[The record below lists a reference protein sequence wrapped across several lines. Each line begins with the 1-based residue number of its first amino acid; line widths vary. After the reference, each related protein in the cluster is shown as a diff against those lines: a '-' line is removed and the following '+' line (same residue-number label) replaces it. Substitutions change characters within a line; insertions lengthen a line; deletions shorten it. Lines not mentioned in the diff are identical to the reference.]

1 MACVV
6 AQIRS
11 LRSKLSNLNWFGSI
25 QFHSIVFMKIL
36 LSELALRGLSK
47 DIATVM
53 GSRPFE
59 CVSFEDA
66 VASGRR
72 DFDVAFVSRDVTG
85 LSTKH
90 ELAPSLKACYK
101 VLEESPNLRWV
112 HIHSAGADRDV
123 YVRLRAKGVQV
134 ATSSGANAE
143 VVAQT
148 ALAGLLALSRK
159 FPELVHAMHAKKWAP
174 LLGSQLPPD
183 LSGQT
188 ALLVGWGPIAQRVAQ
203 FLTMLGLR
211 LKVVRQQ
218 VQTESPEKSAS
229 HSSQPEML
237 TFETIE
243 SALPS
248 ADWVILMC
256 PLTETTRGLINARR
270 LSLLPKG
277 AGLVNVARGEVVVEK
292 DLIEA
297 LENGSLGS
305 AYLDVFEHEPLSQ
318 KSPLWSL
325 PNVIVTPHSAGFSA
339 GNEKRVSQMFL
350 ANLDRWASV

>member
-1 MACVV
+1 
-6 AQIRS
+6 
-11 LRSKLSNLNWFGSI
+11 
-25 QFHSIVFMKIL
+25 MKIL
-36 LSELALRGLSK
+36 LSELSLRALSQ
-47 DIATVM
+47 DIAKVM

-59 CVSFEDA
+59 CISFEDA
-66 VASGRR
+66 VVSGRR

-90 ELAPSLKACYK
+90 ELAPSLKASYK
-101 VLEESPNLRWV
+101 VLEESSTLRWV

-203 FLTMLGLR
+203 FLSVLGLR
-211 LKVVRQQ
+211 LKVVRQKAQ
-218 VQTESPEKSAS
+218 IGSLAKPGGDF
-229 HSSQPEML
+229 SQPEML
-237 TFETIE
+237 TFETLD

-248 ADWVILMC
+248 TDWIVLMC
-256 PLTETTRGLINARR
+256 PLTDTTRGLINARR
-270 LSLLPKG
+270 LNLLPPG
-277 AGLVNVARGEVVVEK
+277 AGLVNVSRGEVVVES

-297 LENGSLGS
+297 LQNGRLGS

-318 KSPLWSL
+318 TSPLWHL

-339 GNEKRVSQMFL
+339 GNELRVSHMFL
-350 ANLDRWASV
+350 DNLASWAFD

>member
-1 MACVV
+1 
-6 AQIRS
+6 
-11 LRSKLSNLNWFGSI
+11 
-25 QFHSIVFMKIL
+25 MKIL

-66 VASGRR
+66 IASGRR

-101 VLEESPNLRWV
+101 VLEESSNLRWV

-183 LSGQT
+183 LNGQT

-256 PLTETTRGLINARR
+256 PLTETTRGLINARK

-297 LENGSLGS
+297 LQNGSLGS

-318 KSPLWSL
+318 ASSLWHL

-339 GNEKRVSQMFL
+339 GNEVRVSQMFL
-350 ANLDRWASV
+350 RNLSSWAFE

>member
-1 MACVV
+1 
-6 AQIRS
+6 
-11 LRSKLSNLNWFGSI
+11 
-25 QFHSIVFMKIL
+25 MKIL
-36 LSELALRGLSK
+36 LSELSLRALSQ
-47 DIATVM
+47 DIAKVM

-59 CVSFEDA
+59 CISFEDA

-101 VLEESPNLRWV
+101 VLEESSTLRWV

-188 ALLVGWGPIAQRVAQ
+188 ALLVGWGPIAQRFAQ
-203 FLTMLGLR
+203 FLSVLGLR
-211 LKVVRQQ
+211 LKVVRQKAQ
-218 VQTESPEKSAS
+218 IGSLAKPGGDF
-229 HSSQPEML
+229 SQPEML
-237 TFETIE
+237 TFETLD

-248 ADWVILMC
+248 TDWIVLMC
-256 PLTETTRGLINARR
+256 PLTDTTRGLINARR
-270 LSLLPKG
+270 LNLLPPG
-277 AGLVNVARGEVVVEK
+277 AGLVNVSRGEVVVES

-297 LENGSLGS
+297 LQNGSLGS

-318 KSPLWSL
+318 TSPLWHL

-339 GNEKRVSQMFL
+339 GNELRVSHMFL
-350 ANLDRWASV
+350 DNLTSWVLE

>member
-1 MACVV
+1 
-6 AQIRS
+6 
-11 LRSKLSNLNWFGSI
+11 
-25 QFHSIVFMKIL
+25 MKIL
-36 LSELALRGLSK
+36 LSELSLQTLSQ
-47 DIATVM
+47 DIAKIM

-90 ELAPSLKACYK
+90 ELAPSLKACCE

-159 FPELVHAMHAKKWAP
+159 FPELVYAMHAKKWAP

-183 LSGQT
+183 LIGQT
-188 ALLVGWGPIAQRVAQ
+188 AMLVGWGPIAQRVAQ
-203 FLTMLGLR
+203 FLSMLGLR
-211 LKVVRQQ
+211 LKVVRQKS
-218 VQTESPEKSAS
+218 QTGTLAKFGND
-229 HSSQPEML
+229 SSQPEML
-237 TFETIE
+237 TFENLDH
-243 SALPS
+243 ALPS
-248 ADWVILMC
+248 TDWVILMC
-256 PLTETTRGLINARR
+256 PLTDTTRGLINARR
-270 LSLLPKG
+270 LSLLPPG
-277 AGLVNVARGEVVVEK
+277 AGLVNVSRGEVVVEK

-297 LENGSLGS
+297 LQNGSLGS

-318 KSPLWSL
+318 TSPLWNL
-325 PNVIVTPHSAGFSA
+325 PNVILTPHSAGFSA
-339 GNEKRVSQMFL
+339 GNELRVSHMFL
-350 ANLDRWASV
+350 DNLASWAFE

>member
-1 MACVV
+1 
-6 AQIRS
+6 
-11 LRSKLSNLNWFGSI
+11 
-25 QFHSIVFMKIL
+25 MKIL
-36 LSELALRGLSK
+36 LSELSLRTLSR
-47 DIATVM
+47 DIAKVM

-90 ELAPSLKACYK
+90 ELAPSLKACYE
-101 VLEESPNLRWV
+101 VLQESPNLRWV

-159 FPELVHAMHAKKWAP
+159 FPELVYAMHAKKWAP

-188 ALLVGWGPIAQRVAQ
+188 AMLVGWGPIAQRVAQ
-203 FLTMLGLR
+203 FLSMLGLR
-211 LKVVRQQ
+211 LKVVRQKA
-218 VQTESPEKSAS
+218 QTGTLAKFGNDSA
-229 HSSQPEML
+229 QPEML
-237 TFETIE
+237 TFENLDH
-243 SALPS
+243 ALPS
-248 ADWVILMC
+248 TDWVILMC
-256 PLTETTRGLINARR
+256 PLTDTTRGLINARR
-270 LSLLPKG
+270 LSLLPPG
-277 AGLVNVARGEVVVEK
+277 AGLVNVSRGEVVVER

-297 LENGSLGS
+297 LQNGSLGS
-305 AYLDVFEHEPLSQ
+305 AYLDVFEHEPLPQ
-318 KSPLWSL
+318 TSPLWNL
-325 PNVIVTPHSAGFSA
+325 PNVILTPHSAGFSA
-339 GNEKRVSQMFL
+339 GNELRVSHMFL
-350 ANLDRWASV
+350 DHLASWAFE

>member
-1 MACVV
+1 
-6 AQIRS
+6 
-11 LRSKLSNLNWFGSI
+11 
-25 QFHSIVFMKIL
+25 MKIL
-36 LSELALRGLSK
+36 LSHLAHQNLSQ
-47 DIATVM
+47 DIARVM
-53 GSRPFE
+53 SSRPFE
-59 CVSFEDA
+59 CVSFENA
-66 VASGRR
+66 MATGRR
-72 DFDVAFVSRDVTG
+72 DFDVAFISRDVTS

-90 ELAPSLKACYK
+90 ELAPSLRACYQ

-112 HIHSAGADRDV
+112 HIHSAGADREI
-123 YVRLRAKGVQV
+123 YVRLKAKGVQV

-159 FPELVHAMHAKKWAP
+159 FPQLVHAMHEKKWAP

-183 LSGQT
+183 LTGQT
-188 ALLVGWGPIAQRVAQ
+188 ALLVGWGPIAQRVSQ
-203 FLTMLGLR
+203 FLSMLGLR

-218 VQTESPEKSAS
+218 AHVAALAKSEGTFP
-229 HSSQPEML
+229 QPEVL
-237 TFETIE
+237 TFETLD

-248 ADWVILMC
+248 TDWIVLMC

-270 LSLLPKG
+270 LNLLPLG
-277 AGLVNVARGEVVVEK
+277 AGLVNVSRGEVVVEK

-297 LENGSLGS
+297 LQNGNLGS

-339 GNEKRVSQMFL
+339 GNEERVSQMFL
-350 ANLDRWASV
+350 DNLASWAFE

>member
-1 MACVV
+1 
-6 AQIRS
+6 
-11 LRSKLSNLNWFGSI
+11 
-25 QFHSIVFMKIL
+25 
-36 LSELALRGLSK
+36 
-47 DIATVM
+47 M

-59 CVSFEDA
+59 CISFEDA

-101 VLEESPNLRWV
+101 VLEESSTLRWV

-188 ALLVGWGPIAQRVAQ
+188 ALLVGWGPIAQRFAQ
-203 FLTMLGLR
+203 FLSVLGLR
-211 LKVVRQQ
+211 LKVVRQKAQ
-218 VQTESPEKSAS
+218 IGSLAKPGGDF
-229 HSSQPEML
+229 SQPEML
-237 TFETIE
+237 TFETLD

-248 ADWVILMC
+248 TDWIVLMC
-256 PLTETTRGLINARR
+256 PLTDTTRGLINARR
-270 LSLLPKG
+270 LNLLPPG
-277 AGLVNVARGEVVVEK
+277 AGLVNVSRGEVVVES

-297 LENGSLGS
+297 LQNGSLGS

-318 KSPLWSL
+318 TSPLWHL

-339 GNEKRVSQMFL
+339 GSELRVSHMFL
-350 ANLDRWASV
+350 DNLTSWVLE

>member
-1 MACVV
+1 
-6 AQIRS
+6 
-11 LRSKLSNLNWFGSI
+11 
-25 QFHSIVFMKIL
+25 MKIL
-36 LSELALRGLSK
+36 LSELALSGLSK
-47 DIATVM
+47 DIAKVM
-53 GSRPFE
+53 GTRPFE

-72 DFDVAFVSRDVTG
+72 DFNVAFVSRDVTG

-123 YVRLRAKGVQV
+123 YVRLKAKGVQV

-188 ALLVGWGPIAQRVAQ
+188 ALLVGWGPIAQKVAQ
-203 FLTMLGLR
+203 FLSVLGLR
-211 LKVVRQQ
+211 MKVVRQHAQ
-218 VQTESPEKSAS
+218 AKSLVKS
-229 HSSQPEML
+229 GSDSLQPEML
-237 TFETIE
+237 TFETLD

-248 ADWVILMC
+248 TDWIILMC
-256 PLTETTRGLINARR
+256 PLTDTTRGLINARR
-270 LSLLPKG
+270 LNLLPPG

-297 LENGSLGS
+297 LQNGSLGS
-305 AYLDVFEHEPLSQ
+305 AYLDVFEHEPLPQ
-318 KSPLWSL
+318 TSPLWHL
-325 PNVIVTPHSAGFSA
+325 PNVILTPHSAGFSA
-339 GNEKRVSQMFL
+339 GNELRVSQMFL
-350 ANLDRWASV
+350 DNLASWAFE

>member
-1 MACVV
+1 
-6 AQIRS
+6 
-11 LRSKLSNLNWFGSI
+11 
-25 QFHSIVFMKIL
+25 MKIL

-59 CVSFEDA
+59 CLSFEDTI
-66 VASGRR
+66 ASGRR

-211 LKVVRQQ
+211 LKVVRQKAH
-218 VQTESPEKSAS
+218 VGSLSKSEDAFF
-229 HSSQPEML
+229 QPEML
-237 TFETIE
+237 TFETLD

-248 ADWVILMC
+248 SDWIILMC

>member
-1 MACVV
+1 
-6 AQIRS
+6 
-11 LRSKLSNLNWFGSI
+11 
-25 QFHSIVFMKIL
+25 MKIL

-101 VLEESPNLRWV
+101 VFEESPNLRWV

>member
-1 MACVV
+1 
-6 AQIRS
+6 
-11 LRSKLSNLNWFGSI
+11 
-25 QFHSIVFMKIL
+25 MKIL

-218 VQTESPEKSAS
+218 VQTESPEKSAN

-237 TFETIE
+237 TFETID

-256 PLTETTRGLINARR
+256 PLTETTRGLINARK

-297 LENGSLGS
+297 LQNGSLGS

-318 KSPLWSL
+318 ASPLWHL

-339 GNEKRVSQMFL
+339 GNEARVSQMFL
-350 ANLDRWASV
+350 RNLSSWAFE

>member
-1 MACVV
+1 
-6 AQIRS
+6 
-11 LRSKLSNLNWFGSI
+11 
-25 QFHSIVFMKIL
+25 MKIL
-36 LSELALRGLSK
+36 LSELSLRTLSQ
-47 DIATVM
+47 DIARVM

-188 ALLVGWGPIAQRVAQ
+188 ALLVGWGPIAQKVAQ
-203 FLTMLGLR
+203 FLSVLGLR
-211 LKVVRQQ
+211 MKVVRQHAQ
-218 VQTESPEKSAS
+218 AKSLVKTGND
-229 HSSQPEML
+229 SSQPEML
-237 TFETIE
+237 TFETID

-248 ADWVILMC
+248 TDWIILMC

-270 LSLLPKG
+270 LNLLPPG
-277 AGLVNVARGEVVVEK
+277 AGLVNVSRGEVVVER

-297 LENGSLGS
+297 LQNGRLGS

-318 KSPLWSL
+318 TSPLWNL
-325 PNVIVTPHSAGFSA
+325 PNVILTPHSAGFSA
-339 GNEKRVSQMFL
+339 GNELRVSHMFL
-350 ANLDRWASV
+350 DNLASWAFD

>member
-1 MACVV
+1 
-6 AQIRS
+6 
-11 LRSKLSNLNWFGSI
+11 
-25 QFHSIVFMKIL
+25 
-36 LSELALRGLSK
+36 
-47 DIATVM
+47 
-53 GSRPFE
+53 
-59 CVSFEDA
+59 
-66 VASGRR
+66 
-72 DFDVAFVSRDVTG
+72 VAFVSRDVTG

-218 VQTESPEKSAS
+218 VQTASPEKSAS

-339 GNEKRVSQMFL
+339 GNEKRVSQMYL

>member
-1 MACVV
+1 
-6 AQIRS
+6 
-11 LRSKLSNLNWFGSI
+11 
-25 QFHSIVFMKIL
+25 MKIL
-36 LSELALRGLSK
+36 LSELSMRTLSQ
-47 DIATVM
+47 DIARVM

-174 LLGSQLPPD
+174 LLGSQLPSD

-188 ALLVGWGPIAQRVAQ
+188 ALLVGWGPIAQKVAQ
-203 FLTMLGLR
+203 FLSVLGLR
-211 LKVVRQQ
+211 MKVVRQHAQ
-218 VQTESPEKSAS
+218 AKSLVKTGID
-229 HSSQPEML
+229 SSQPEML
-237 TFETIE
+237 TFETID

-248 ADWVILMC
+248 TDWIILMC

-270 LSLLPKG
+270 LNLLPPG
-277 AGLVNVARGEVVVEK
+277 AGLVNVSRGEVVVER

-297 LENGSLGS
+297 LQNGRLGS
-305 AYLDVFEHEPLSQ
+305 AYLDVFEHEPLPQS
-318 KSPLWSL
+318 SPLWNL
-325 PNVIVTPHSAGFSA
+325 PNVILTPHSAGFSA
-339 GNEKRVSQMFL
+339 GNELRVSHMFL
-350 ANLDRWASV
+350 DNLASWAFD

>member
-1 MACVV
+1 
-6 AQIRS
+6 
-11 LRSKLSNLNWFGSI
+11 
-25 QFHSIVFMKIL
+25 MKIL
-36 LSELALRGLSK
+36 LSELSLRTLSQ
-47 DIATVM
+47 DIARVM

-123 YVRLRAKGVQV
+123 YLRLRAKGVQV

-188 ALLVGWGPIAQRVAQ
+188 ALLVGWGPIAQKVAQ
-203 FLTMLGLR
+203 FLSVLGLR
-211 LKVVRQQ
+211 MKVVRQHAQ
-218 VQTESPEKSAS
+218 AESLVKTGIDF
-229 HSSQPEML
+229 SQPEML
-237 TFETIE
+237 TFETID

-248 ADWVILMC
+248 TDWIILMC

-270 LSLLPKG
+270 LNLLPPG
-277 AGLVNVARGEVVVEK
+277 AGLVNVSRGEVVVER

-297 LENGSLGS
+297 LQNGRLGS
-305 AYLDVFEHEPLSQ
+305 AYLDVFEHEPLPQ
-318 KSPLWSL
+318 TSPLWNL
-325 PNVIVTPHSAGFSA
+325 PNVILTPHSAGFSA
-339 GNEKRVSQMFL
+339 GNELRVSHMFL
-350 ANLDRWASV
+350 DNLASWTFE